1 MKVTVDGMHHQRIG
15 ARISHACAYGG
26 YEEKKRSKSQIG
38 RLAYKQ
44 MGNPSTTNPTAA
56 AGNIRRDRYG
66 VNPPPKMK
74 PNPSE
79 AYKIPTP

>member
-1 MKVTVDGMHHQRIG
+1 MVCITNVLVLAFPTLAPTVAIRRKREAKVKLGDWLTSRWAI
-15 ARISHACAYGG
+15 
-26 YEEKKRSKSQIG
+26 
-38 RLAYKQ
+38 
-44 MGNPSTTNPTAA
+44 PSTTNPTAA
-56 AGNIRRDRYG
+56 AGNIQRDRYG